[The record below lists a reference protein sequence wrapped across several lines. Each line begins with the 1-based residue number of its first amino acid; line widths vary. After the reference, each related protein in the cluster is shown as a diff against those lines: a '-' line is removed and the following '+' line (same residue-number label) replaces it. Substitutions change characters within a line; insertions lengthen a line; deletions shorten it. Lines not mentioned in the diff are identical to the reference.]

1 MDKESKQRI
10 ADYFDPWALVEFLGL
25 TAEQVVDAF
34 EDEIEE
40 SINDIEEEMGYK
52 HDDNPA

>member
-25 TAEQVVDAF
+25 TTEQVVDAF

-40 SINDIEEEMGYK
+40 SIDDIEEEMGYK
-52 HDDNPA
+52 HDDT